1 MKIRNMSVTKHH
13 DKQSLELHVEI
24 EGRKIFSVFIDK
36 PMDSDELPVLLA
48 KAGTQLRNLI
58 NNEVLDA
65 SS

>member
-1 MKIRNMSVTKHH
+1 MKIRNMAVTKHH

-36 PMDSDELPVLLA
+36 PMDSDELPILLA

-58 NNEVLDA
+58 NNEASHA